1 MRHRM
6 ALGKLN
12 RTSEHRKAML
22 RNLAQNLIEHGQIT
36 TTLAKARN
44 IRPVFERL
52 VTLALRLRQRQ
63 AAGDRHGA
71 LRARRAIHRVLSD
84 RAIIPVEHIA
94 DYESM
99 SDAGRAKTLRMTTGR
114 RYRTGEPKGRL
125 KFTAESVTHRLV
137 EKIAPQF
144 EGREGGYTRL
154 IRLATVRL
162 GDNSPLAVVQL
173 VGNEEPPMSLTKPAK
188 SARQRRTDARYALA
202 VKAAKS
208 WSGKRS
214 AAPAAE
220 TAPATDAEPS

>member
-12 RTSEHRKAML
+12 RTSEHRKSML

-44 IRPVFERL
+44 IRPVFEQL
-52 VTLALRLRQRQ
+52 VTLAVKLKQCHST
-63 AAGDRHGA
+63 GDRHGA
-71 LRARRAIHRVLSD
+71 LRVRRAIHTVLSD
-84 RAIIPVEHIA
+84 RAIIPAEHVA

-99 SDAGRAKTLRMTTGR
+99 SDAARSKTLRMATGR

-137 EKIAPQF
+137 ETIAPRF
-144 EGREGGYTRL
+144 EGRAGGYTRL
-154 IRLATVRL
+154 IRLGTVRL
-162 GDNSPLAVVQL
+162 GDSSPLAIVQL
-173 VGNEEPPMSLTKPAK
+173 VGNEEPPTSLSKPAK

-208 WSGKRS
+208 WSGNRS
-214 AAPAAE
+214 AAPAA
-220 TAPATDAEPS
+220 APEADVEPS